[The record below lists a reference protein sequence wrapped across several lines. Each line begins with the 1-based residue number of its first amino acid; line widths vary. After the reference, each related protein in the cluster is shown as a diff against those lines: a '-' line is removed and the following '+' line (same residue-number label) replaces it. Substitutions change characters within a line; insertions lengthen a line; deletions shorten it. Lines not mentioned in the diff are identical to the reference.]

1 MKLYNGSSVGGA
13 AVVAGNE
20 LKAAGFVVQPPG
32 PSTGAR
38 AASSVWHRPG
48 FEAEAAAVADALS
61 APGSVVALLPEPPP
75 VAGVGNADVIVVVGD
90 DVASP

>member
-1 MKLYNGSSVGGA
+1 MGGA

-38 AASSVWHRPG
+38 AESSVWHRPG
-48 FEAEAAAVADALS
+48 FEAEAASVADALAVS
-61 APGSVVALLPEPPP
+61 GSVVAPLPEPPP
-75 VAGVGNADVIVVVGD
+75 VTGVGNADVVVVVGD
-90 DVASP
+90 DAAAG